1 MDFIFDKDK
10 LKDMHDVISL
20 YKKFDKYKDST
31 REDLYYH
38 ILPSFKLNQYKIHK
52 DKNDMIAFTNW
63 AFLNKDTEKKF
74 IQTGDLRDNSW
85 NSGNELWH
93 IDTVCVKNIRK
104 VMAWTKQHFTK
115 VLGLNQ
121 PINWLRISDD
131 NKIYRKTTRF
141 TKESWLNG

>member
-1 MDFIFDKDK
+1 MYKRFDR
-10 LKDMHDVISL
+10 
-20 YKKFDKYKDST
+20 YKDLT

-63 AFLNKDTEKKF
+63 AYLDKDVEKKF
-74 IQTGDLRDNSW
+74 IQTGDLEDNSW

-121 PINWLRISDD
+121 PINWLRISVCP
-131 NKIYRKTTRF
+131 R
-141 TKESWLNG
+141 

>member
-63 AFLNKDTEKKF
+63 AFLNKNTEKKF
-74 IQTGDLRDNSW
+74 IQTGDLKDNSW
-85 NSGNELWH
+85 NSGNQLWH
-93 IDTVCVKNIRK
+93 IDTVCVKNLNKI
-104 VMAWTKQHFTK
+104 MSWTKQYFTK
-115 VLGLNQ
+115 TLGINK

>member
-74 IQTGDLRDNSW
+74 IQTGDLKDNSW
-85 NSGNELWH
+85 KSGNELWH
-93 IDTVCVKNIRK
+93 IDTVCVKNLNKI
-104 VMAWTKQHFTK
+104 MSWTKQYFTK
-115 VLGLNQ
+115 TLGINK
-121 PINWLRISDD
+121 PVNWLRISDD
-131 NKIYRKTTRF
+131 NKIYRKQTRF

>member
-20 YKKFDKYKDST
+20 YKRFDRYKDLT

-52 DKNDMIAFTNW
+52 DENDMIAFTNW